1 MDIICIMG
9 ATPGPVV
16 ATVAHGGQVAQVA
29 MELGRHQAG
38 GWHARRGQGPWGL
51 RCRTVNTAVLLEA
64 SDAFTDPAPAAAP
77 AQPALLA
84 AA

>member
-9 ATPGPVV
+9 PTPGPVI
-16 ATVAHGGQVAQVA
+16 ATVAHGGRVAQVA
-29 MELGRHQAG
+29 MELGRHHAG

-64 SDAFTDPAPAAAP
+64 SDAFTDPEPAAA
-77 AQPALLA
+77 LA
-84 AA
+84 PPSLQVAA